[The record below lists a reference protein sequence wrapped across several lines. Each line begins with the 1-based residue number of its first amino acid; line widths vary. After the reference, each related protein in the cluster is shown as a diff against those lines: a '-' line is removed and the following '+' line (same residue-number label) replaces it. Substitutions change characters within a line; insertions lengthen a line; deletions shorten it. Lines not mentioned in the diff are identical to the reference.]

1 METKG
6 VIESLPN
13 QSLGDRK
20 SIDEEEC
27 KVKFNSVDKPTLKG
41 QLKK

>member
-1 METKG
+1 METKR
-6 VIESLPN
+6 VIESLTN
-13 QSLGDRK
+13 QGLGERK

-27 KVKFNSVDKPTLKG
+27 KVKFNSVDKPILKG